1 MKITQFYTD
10 EYSASANYQSF
21 RSIASYIDGLKNGAR
36 KIIYTI
42 DKNNIISDIK
52 VSQLS
57 SKVAELT
64 EYLHGE
70 TSLYSTIVGLAQ
82 TFPGSNNINLL
93 QPEGNFGTRFIQE
106 ASAGRYIYT
115 KKSKYFDKIFMKED
129 RDILISQD
137 FEGKQIEPKF
147 YVPIIPMILVNGSE
161 GIGNGFA
168 QKILPR
174 DEKKIIDV
182 ILTHLRENKKITS
195 IIPHMKG
202 FHGKIE
208 IINEND
214 STKILMSGKI
224 DIINSNTLR
233 ISEIPTIYDLQ
244 SYIKILNKLEEDKI
258 IKGYSDKSE
267 NDIYQFDID
276 VTREFAKTPHD
287 ELLKIFKLTKSF
299 TENFTCV
306 DENNAIVEFKNEKEL
321 LASYIKIRLDYYSKR
336 KKYILSKLLEE
347 NTLLENK
354 IKFIEKINSGEIIV
368 SNKSK
373 TDIEKQLVKLKI
385 KKINN
390 DYEYLL
396 KMSIYSLTKEK
407 IEELKE
413 ILSQNKKKIEELQLK
428 SEKDLWIEDL
438 EELKKYL

>member
-1 MKITQFYTD
+1 MKISDYYKD
-10 EYSASANYQSF
+10 EYEQAALYTSF
-21 RSIASYIDGLKNGAR
+21 RTIASYIDGFKNGAR
-36 KIIYTI
+36 KIVYTV
-42 DKNNIISDIK
+42 DKFNITTNLK

-57 SKVAELT
+57 SKVAETT

-70 TSLYSTIVGLAQ
+70 GSLYSAIVGLAQ
-82 TFPGSNNINLL
+82 NFPGSNNINILL
-93 QPEGNFGTRFIQE
+93 PEGNFGNRFIPE

-115 KKSKYFDKIFMKED
+115 KKSKYFDQVFMRED

-137 FEGKQIEPKF
+137 FEGKTIEPKF
-147 YVPIIPMILVNGSE
+147 YIPIIPMILVNGSE

-174 DEKKIIDV
+174 DEKKIIEM
-182 ILTHLRENKKITS
+182 ILSYLKQNKKITS
-195 IIPHMKG
+195 ITPHMKG

-208 IINEND
+208 ITND
-214 STKILMSGKI
+214 NGDTKVLMSGKI
-224 DIINSNTLR
+224 DVVNSNTLR

-244 SYIKILNKLEEDKI
+244 SYIKVLNKLEEDKI

-267 NDIYQFDID
+267 NDVYQFDID
-276 VTREFAKTPHD
+276 VTREFAKTSQE

-299 TENFTCV
+299 TENFTCI

-321 LASYIKIRLDYYSKR
+321 LMSYIKVRLDYYSKR
-336 KKYILSKLLEE
+336 KKYILSDLLEQ
-347 NTLLENK
+347 NTILENK
-354 IKFIEKINSGEIIV
+354 IKFIEKINSGELVV

-373 TDIEKQLVKLKI
+373 NEIEKQLVKLRI

-396 KMSIYSLTKEK
+396 RLSIYSLTKEK
-407 IEELKE
+407 IQELKE
-413 ILSQNKKKIEELQLK
+413 ALSQNKKKIEELQLK
-428 SEKDLWIEDL
+428 NEKDLWTEDL
-438 EELKKYL
+438 EELKKHL